1 MALGLTATG
10 CASLRAEP
18 RDADSRAPAR
28 RASVI
33 AHAQVWRPT
42 DVRAIDFRKGPG
54 GPGSFARNATV
65 YCDYIDKQLEGRSPK
80 FACEVAP
87 GDEVKVKFGGTN
99 GEVYG
104 EVLATRLLWAL
115 GFGADRMYPVRV
127 ICRGC
132 PSHLGGIARPNDEQR
147 FDPAVIERKMAGTE
161 WPPDGRRGWSWTE
174 LDRVDSEVGGAATH
188 RDAFKLLAVFLQHT
202 DSKAAQQRIL
212 CLERSARGSGSGC
225 PHPFLMINDLGL
237 TFGRANR
244 TNANATSGVNLREWA
259 RTPVWKYETGCV
271 GYLPKSFSGTLENP
285 IISERG
291 RRFLAG
297 LLTQLSDRQLH
308 DLFSGARVDLRLRA
322 PDEGSSGFSTIT
334 DWVGAF
340 KAKRAQI
347 VERRCA

>member
-18 RDADSRAPAR
+18 RDADSRAPDR

-54 GPGSFARNATV
+54 GPGSFAWNATV

-127 ICRGC
+127 VCRGC

-147 FDPAVIERKMAGTE
+147 FDPAVIERRMAGTE
-161 WPPDGRRGWSWTE
+161 WPPDGRQGWSWTE
-174 LDRVDSEVGGAATH
+174 LDRVDSEVGAPP
-188 RDAFKLLAVFLQHT
+188 LLIAMPSSCSPYSCST
-202 DSKAAQQRIL
+202 RTAKP
-212 CLERSARGSGSGC
+212 RSSASC
-225 PHPFLMINDLGL
+225 VWN
-237 TFGRANR
+237 
-244 TNANATSGVNLREWA
+244 GV
-259 RTPVWKYETGCV
+259 
-271 GYLPKSFSGTLENP
+271 
-285 IISERG
+285 
-291 RRFLAG
+291 LAG
-297 LLTQLSDRQLH
+297 LGQ
-308 DLFSGARVDLRLRA
+308 GARTR
-322 PDEGSSGFSTIT
+322 S
-334 DWVGAF
+334 
-340 KAKRAQI
+340 
-347 VERRCA
+347 